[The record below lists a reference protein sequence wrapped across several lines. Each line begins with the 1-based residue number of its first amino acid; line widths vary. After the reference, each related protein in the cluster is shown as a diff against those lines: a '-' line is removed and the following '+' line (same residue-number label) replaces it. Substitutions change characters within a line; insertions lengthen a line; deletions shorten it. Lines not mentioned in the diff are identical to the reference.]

1 MEPIE
6 AVEKALAATNQRLA
20 AAPSFG
26 IYQSIQVQL
35 VYLLSVL
42 KGTEP
47 DRSRLKQINFGVYA
61 AKEFEDSDPEFA
73 QALHPAFWVATQMAK
88 GLKASNVPV

>member
-1 MEPIE
+1 M
-6 AVEKALAATNQRLA
+6 
-20 AAPSFG
+20 PSFG
-26 IYQSIQVQL
+26 VYQSIHAQL
-35 VYLLSVL
+35 NYLLGVL
-42 KGTEP
+42 TGTEL

-88 GLKASNVPV
+88 GLKVSNVPV

>member
-6 AVEKALAATNQRLA
+6 AIEKALAVTDSRIA
-20 AAPSFG
+20 AMPSFG
-26 IYQSIQVQL
+26 IYHSIQAQL
-35 VYLLSVL
+35 KYLLGVL
-42 KGTEP
+42 KGTEL
-47 DRSRLKQINFGVYA
+47 DRGRLKQINFGVYA

-73 QALHPAFWVATQMAK
+73 KALYPAFWVATQMAK

>member
-6 AVEKALAATNQRLA
+6 AVEKALAATNLRLG

-26 IYQSIQVQL
+26 MYQSIQSQL
-35 VYLLSVL
+35 IYLLSIL

-73 QALHPAFWVATQMAK
+73 KALYPAFWVAAQMAK
-88 GLKASNVPV
+88 GLKVSNIPV